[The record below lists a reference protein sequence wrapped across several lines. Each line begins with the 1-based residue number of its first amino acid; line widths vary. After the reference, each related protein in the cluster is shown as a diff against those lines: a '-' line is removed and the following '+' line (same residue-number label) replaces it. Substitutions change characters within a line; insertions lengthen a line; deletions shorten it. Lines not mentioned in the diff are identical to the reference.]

1 MIPSVLEVCWQKLIL
16 PETESQTLTRSLFNV
31 FLAATLQDVNKT
43 FSFLESKGLVLD
55 FLLELI
61 DAGQLEED
69 ETIRVPRCSL
79 SSHKS
84 AYELKLYALGLTH
97 ILFVD
102 NPLNSSLQV

>member
-1 MIPSVLEVCWQKLIL
+1 MIPTALEVCWQKLIL
-16 PETESQTLTRSLFNV
+16 PETESPTLTRSLFNA

-43 FSFLESKGLVLD
+43 LSFLESKGLVLD

-61 DAGQLEED
+61 DVGQLEED
-69 ETIRVPRCSL
+69 DPTRLSRCSL
-79 SSHKS
+79 STHKS

-102 NPLNSSLQV
+102 NPLNNLLQV